1 MEILYFGYWGIE
13 VGGWL
18 GGKFGDEICFVF
30 V

>member
-13 VGGWL
+13 VGGL
-18 GGKFGDEICFVF
+18 GGKLGDEICFVF